1 MIIVGS
7 AIAAIVVIGTSR
19 TIWTVAR
26 DGYGRVAT
34 LPR

>member
-7 AIAAIVVIGTSR
+7 TIAAIIVIGTSR
-19 TIWTVAR
+19 TIWMVAR

-34 LPR
+34 QPR